1 MIKCQINI
9 AGEASRKVIGEPHRG
24 VGGEEARKGREDT
37 KPDKEMGRKGNR
49 GSGGS
54 SAERVPRS
62 GYQHRLGGGHA
73 WTLTG
78 GGKVWAL
85 PQRNMHK
92 RDCVSRVCPSTQA
105 PDLHRSKQHRLC
117 SADASQQPA
126 HGPLRQ
132 HPPPCEASQTQ
143 GWGGDGGVSILLA
156 GPPPCPTRAG
166 PSPPTPILLCN
177 STGSTSETL
186 WVRIQ
191 GTSIKWV
198 VEGPAFKL

>member
-37 KPDKEMGRKGNR
+37 KPDKEMGRKGRKGNR

-62 GYQHRLGGGHA
+62 GYQHRLRGGHA

-85 PQRNMHK
+85 PQRNMYK
-92 RDCVSRVCPSTQA
+92 RDCASRVCPSTQA

-117 SADASQQPA
+117 SADGVPAASTRSPPSA
-126 HGPLRQ
+126 PSALRGLPDTGVGRRRWRQ
-132 HPPPCEASQTQ
+132 HPL
-143 GWGGDGGVSILLA
+143 GWA
-156 GPPPCPTRAG
+156 PTLSYKSG
-166 PSPPTPILLCN
+166 TLSSHPDSPL
-177 STGSTSETL
+177 
-186 WVRIQ
+186 
-191 GTSIKWV
+191 
-198 VEGPAFKL
+198 